1 MVDQRRS
8 ELLER
13 VFIEYRYAAVLAD
26 PARMAGWGNRDLTMS
41 QLRVLFIL
49 NGDPG
54 MTAGN
59 LAERVSVRP
68 STVTGIVDR
77 LVKQDLVE
85 RRADP
90 EDRRVVRNFLSAT
103 GERVINELT
112 SDTTEFIK
120 SFLEPLSDSELS
132 EALTGLGRINAS
144 AQALGLQPKRQIPVP
159 ATRRTRP

>member
-26 PARMAGWGNRDLTMS
+26 PARLAAWEDLGLTMS
-41 QLRVLFIL
+41 QLRVLIIL

-59 LAERVSVRP
+59 LAERLSVRP

-90 EDRRVVRNFLSAT
+90 DDRRVVRNFLSTT
-103 GERVINELT
+103 GEPVINEF
-112 SDTTEFIK
+112 SAASREFIE

-132 EALTGLGRINAS
+132 EALIGLGRINAS
-144 AQALGLQPKRQIPVP
+144 AQALGLQPKRAIPTPVES
-159 ATRRTRP
+159 

>member
-26 PARMAGWGNRDLTMS
+26 PARLAGWEDRELTMS

-59 LAERVSVRP
+59 LAERLSVRP

-77 LVKQDLVE
+77 LVKQELVE

-90 EDRRVVRNFLSAT
+90 DDRRMVRNFLSTT
-103 GERVINELT
+103 GERLINEFT
-112 SDTTEFIK
+112 SAATEFIK

-144 AQALGLQPKRQIPVP
+144 AQALGLQPPREIPVP
-159 ATRRTRP
+159 ATL

>member
-8 ELLER
+8 ELLNQ
-13 VFIEYRYAAVLAD
+13 VFTEYSYTAVLAD
-26 PARMAGWGNRDLTMS
+26 PARLAAWEDLGLTMS
-41 QLRVLFIL
+41 QLRVLIIL

-59 LAERVSVRP
+59 LAERLSVRP

-90 EDRRVVRNFLSAT
+90 DDRRVVRNFLSPS
-103 GERVINELT
+103 GEPVINEFT
-112 SDTTEFIK
+112 AASREFIE

-132 EALTGLGRINAS
+132 EALIGLGRINAS
-144 AQALGLQPKRQIPVP
+144 AQALGLQPKRAIPAPVES
-159 ATRRTRP
+159 